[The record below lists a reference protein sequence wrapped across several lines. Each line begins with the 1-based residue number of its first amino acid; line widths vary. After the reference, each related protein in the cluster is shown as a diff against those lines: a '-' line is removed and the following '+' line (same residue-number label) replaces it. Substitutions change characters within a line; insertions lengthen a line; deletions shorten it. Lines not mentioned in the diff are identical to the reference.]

1 MWGRSGGC
9 KHYPKPRPG
18 PGLSSAPRATPFWGN
33 PHALIRSGCSSPI
46 GTWGFG
52 WGLRNPWQSPRSPRR
67 RLTADRA
74 GTWGFSGL
82 GEQSRTPKGT
92 RTWGKGSFL
101 SRKRSTAH
109 VKVGVGPSG
118 PTDAVPS
125 RDRNVGFTSL
135 PSGGELS
142 ALPAFPRGRRGV
154 STVYGRGDC
163 YVQRTRT
170 RK

>member
-1 MWGRSGGC
+1 M
-9 KHYPKPRPG
+9 
-18 PGLSSAPRATPFWGN
+18 LSSDLFAPAPYGRGDWAGAFETPGE
-33 PHALIRSGCSSPI
+33 
-46 GTWGFG
+46 
-52 WGLRNPWQSPRSPRR
+52 SPRSPRR

-74 GTWGFSGL
+74 GTWGFTGL

-135 PSGGELS
+135 PSGGQLS
-142 ALPAFPRGRRGV
+142 ALPAFPRGRRRGV

-170 RK
+170 RKLRPALSAGLLLSLASSSFSRPGRLQILG